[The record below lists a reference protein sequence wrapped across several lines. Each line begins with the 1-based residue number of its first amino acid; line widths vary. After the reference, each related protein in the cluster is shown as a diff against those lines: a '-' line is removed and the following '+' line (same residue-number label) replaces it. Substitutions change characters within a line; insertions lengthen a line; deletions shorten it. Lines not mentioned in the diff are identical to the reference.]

1 MSYCLK
7 ILVLPNIPYIFTKA
21 LHRLKTNFTDN
32 LYDVNKGGINMTIN
46 DKVLYLGKIYK
57 VIYDYQNGQ
66 YEIMKDDLLKQVH
79 LVKKEQLSPVQL
91 H

>member
-1 MSYCLK
+1 
-7 ILVLPNIPYIFTKA
+7 
-21 LHRLKTNFTDN
+21 
-32 LYDVNKGGINMTIN
+32 MTIN